1 MAPNVW
7 SCCTSYVQDLLYS
20 KILANFLKLT
30 KELVGFLKLT
40 KILVDFLKLTK
51 ELVDFLK
58 LTKMLVELR
67 FLQYLSKYQTE
78 YFFFFLQTVDTVLT
92 ARL

>member
-30 KELVGFLKLT
+30 KELV
-40 KILVDFLKLTK
+40 DFLKLMK